1 MFRRVDL
8 PSGVTGSLHLHSM
21 PGKEEALE
29 DAVAEVRRLG
39 ISLIVSL
46 APLSEIR
53 VNSLA
58 YAKAIEAQDLPGILV
73 TCPIPDRGV
82 PENQAEFLR
91 SVEDTASALKAG
103 QNLLL
108 HCNAGIGRTGTY
120 ATAVLIRLG
129 LSQDQAIAEVGRAG
143 SHPETPK
150 QIEFL
155 RSLSSQD

>member
-53 VNSLA
+53 VNSPG
-58 YAKAIEAQDLPGILV
+58 YAKVIEAQELPGLLV

-82 PENQAEFLR
+82 PENQGEFLR

-103 QNLLL
+103 IPLLL

-129 LSQDQAIAEVGRAG
+129 LSKDQAIAEVRRAG

-150 QIEFL
+150 QLEFL

>member
-1 MFRRVDL
+1 
-8 PSGVTGSLHLHSM
+8 M

-46 APLSEIR
+46 VLPREIR
-53 VNSLA
+53 VNSPA
-58 YAKAIEAQDLPGILV
+58 YAKAIEAQALPGILV

-82 PENQAEFLR
+82 PENEAEFLR
-91 SVEDTASALKAG
+91 SVDEIASALKAG

-108 HCNAGIGRTGTY
+108 RCNAGIVRTGAY

-129 LSQDQAIAEVGRAG
+129 LSKNQATAEVGRAG
-143 SHPETPK
+143 SKPEAPK
-150 QIEFL
+150 QIQFL
-155 RSLSSQD
+155 RNLSRPHWTIRSSFP